1 MYGFPFLDISG
12 CFGISNRDNYVILNK
27 NESEFI
33 KLKQFLSTNFI
44 ITMFESTRYRM
55 KYLERHIFDMLPDI
69 TKIEDFPEEITDK
82 TLFDYF
88 KLDKLERNYI
98 TNFHKKKYLSF

>member
-1 MYGFPFLDISG
+1 
-12 CFGISNRDNYVILNK
+12 
-27 NESEFI
+27 
-33 KLKQFLSTNFI
+33 
-44 ITMFESTRYRM
+44 
-55 KYLERHIFDMLPDI
+55 MLPDI

-98 TNFHKKKYLSF
+98 KNFHKEIFIFLKRN